1 MNKLLT
7 AALTSVV
14 LAASSPSAFA
24 FSSFSIDANS
34 VGFSGSD
41 VTVLENFD
49 FSGLSFIQNTFTGV
63 STFNFTDN
71 GVFKITGTDGTLETV
86 FDGREITA
94 MFTGGAG
101 TGTLDG
107 ALSFTDGT
115 LSFYSD
121 AARNYGTNTGIFG
134 ANDGTLIGTFDLTSG
149 SGDVKPDSLPNGEIS
164 LSFKATSLLANTWF
178 DQWGNDLSL
187 NPDVFN
193 LVTVNA
199 SRLTSTSSLIKDEIV
214 CQLGGFGCGTGVS
227 ASTYVNPTPSFNNAP
242 FNFLVSNGGQDRMQ
256 VPEPGSLALIGVGL
270 IGFGWL
276 RRRTQLAA

>member
-14 LAASSPSAFA
+14 LAASSTSASAF
-24 FSSFSIDANS
+24 STFSIDANS

-41 VTVLENFD
+41 ITVLENFD
-49 FSGLSFIQNTFTGV
+49 FSGLSFIQNTFTSV
-63 STFNFTDN
+63 STFNFIDN
-71 GVFKITGTDGTLETV
+71 GVFKVTGTDGTPGTV
-86 FDGREITA
+86 FGGREITA
-94 MFTGGAG
+94 VLTGGAG
-101 TGTLDG
+101 TGTLGG
-107 ALSFTDGT
+107 ALNFTDGT

-121 AARNYGTNTGIFG
+121 AAQNYGTSTGIFG

-149 SGDVKPDSLPNGEIS
+149 SGNVQPNGLPNGEIS

-178 DQWGNDLSL
+178 DQWGNDLSV
-187 NPDVFN
+187 NPEIFN
-193 LVTVNA
+193 FVTTNA
-199 SRLTSTSSLIKDEIV
+199 TRITTTTPLISQEIV
-214 CQLGGFGCGTGVS
+214 CQLGGFSCPTGS
-227 ASTYVNPTPSFNNAP
+227 PFNNAP
-242 FNFLVSNGGQDRMQ
+242 FNFLVSNNGQDRMQ